1 MTSSASQKCR
11 RLLVISQVY
20 VPDPAAVGQHL
31 ADVAESMAAAGWDV
45 HVYTS
50 SRGYDDPSMQ
60 YPWRELRNG
69 VSVKRFPF
77 SSFGKRSIAVRLVA
91 QFSFL
96 IQATVRAV
104 FARRFDALLVSTS
117 PPFAGFFGALLSLI
131 RGTPF
136 LWWVMDINP
145 DQMVIS
151 GKLSPTSLFVR
162 AFDWMN
168 RVTLRRA
175 TAVVTLD
182 DYMAETLHHKVD
194 VREKTHVIPPWSHNT
209 PHGGTAGDAN
219 PFRIAHGL
227 QGRFI
232 VMYAGNHA
240 LQHPLDTLLDAAK
253 ELEHDER
260 LVFVFVGGGAG
271 KAGVEERIRN
281 GAKNIV
287 SLPYQPLEILDEC
300 LAAADL
306 HVVSMGNDMVG
317 IVHPCK
323 IYGALAAGRPILA
336 LAPASSHVAELV
348 AGLAVGYRVAH
359 GDTKGAVNAIH
370 RLAQKGERT
379 NDPWQGEGES
389 TKRTNAA
396 IPSASK
402 RLCDVVA
409 HMPSLQ
415 G

>member
-1 MTSSASQKCR
+1 
-11 RLLVISQVY
+11 
-20 VPDPAAVGQHL
+20 
-31 ADVAESMAAAGWDV
+31 
-45 HVYTS
+45 
-50 SRGYDDPSMQ
+50 MQ

-69 VSVKRFPF
+69 VSVNRFPL
-77 SSFGKRSIAVRLVA
+77 SSFGKRSIAVRLLA

-96 IQATVRAV
+96 VQATARAV

-151 GKLSPTSLFVR
+151 GKLSQTSLFVR

-182 DYMAETLHHKVD
+182 DYMAETLYHKVD
-194 VREKTHVIPPWSHNT
+194 GREKTHVIPPWSHNT

-219 PFRIAHGL
+219 PFRMAHGL

-253 ELEHDER
+253 ELEHDKH

-271 KAGVEERIRN
+271 KAAVEERIRN

-287 SLPYQPLEILDEC
+287 SLPYQPLEMLDEC
-300 LAAADL
+300 LAAADV

-323 IYGALAAGRPILA
+323 IYGAMAAARPVLAFSPHRSHIGSLLATPGIGWQIDHDSVSTAVAILRAA
-336 LAPASSHVAELV
+336 LASPRGELDAMGDDAAER
-348 AGLAVGYRVAH
+348 AA
-359 GDTKGAVNAIH
+359 
-370 RLAQKGERT
+370 RLFAPQRLIARFCSLL
-379 NDPWQGEGES
+379 S
-389 TKRTNAA
+389 T
-396 IPSASK
+396 
-402 RLCDVVA
+402 V
-409 HMPSLQ
+409 
-415 G
+415 